1 MEIDSEIRIQD
12 EKDPLKSFRNAF
24 LIPKDEKGNDVVYL
38 TGNSLGLQPKEAKTY
53 LLEELEDW
61 AKYGVEGHVHAR
73 RPWVEYHSFFSE
85 SLARIM
91 GAKQEEVVAMN
102 GLTTNLHLLMV
113 SFFRPKGKRTKLL
126 CEGKAFPSDLYA
138 LRSQLRFHG
147 LDDSNLVLLHPREGE
162 HSLRTEDI
170 LAKIHELGDT
180 LALSMLGAV
189 NFYTG
194 QFFEIQ
200 KITQAI
206 KAVGAFAGW
215 DLAHA
220 AGNLPLQLHNWDV
233 DCAAWCSYKYL
244 NSGPGSVSGIF
255 IHEKHHG
262 LKDIPRFEG
271 WWGHDSESRFKM
283 PDHFQPMPTAE
294 AWQLSN
300 APVLSMAAHRASLD
314 LFDKTS
320 MQELRSKSLKLTA
333 YLEEILNE
341 IGKKYQTDWKILT
354 PSEPEQRGCQLS
366 LLLPKKG
373 RALFDYL
380 QSNGVTAD
388 WREPDVIR
396 MAPVPMYNSLGDLNR
411 LKKII
416 IEFYETH

>member
-1 MEIDSEIRIQD
+1 MEIDSEIRLQD

-24 LIPKDEKGNDVVYL
+24 FIPKDDKGNERVYL

-61 AKYGVEGHVHAR
+61 AKFGVEGHVHAR

-102 GLTTNLHLLMV
+102 GLTANLHLLMV

-162 HSLRTEDI
+162 QSLRTEDI
-170 LAKIHELGDT
+170 LAKVHELGDT

-220 AGNLPLQLHNWDV
+220 AGNLPLELHKWDV
-233 DCAAWCSYKYL
+233 DCAAWCSYKYM
-244 NSGPGSVSGIF
+244 NSGPGGVSGIF
-255 IHEKHHG
+255 IHEKHHA
-262 LKDIPRFEG
+262 LTDIPRFEG

-300 APVLSMAAHRASLD
+300 APILSMAAHRASLD

-320 MQELRSKSLKLTA
+320 MQELRIKSLKLTA

-341 IGKKYQTDWKILT
+341 LGRKYQTDWSILS
-354 PSEPEQRGCQLS
+354 PIDPEQRGCQS
-366 LLLPKKG
+366 
-373 RALFDYL
+373 D
-380 QSNGVTAD
+380 N
-388 WREPDVIR
+388 IR
-396 MAPVPMYNSLGDLNR
+396 LTPICRYTM
-411 LKKII
+411 
-416 IEFYETH
+416 